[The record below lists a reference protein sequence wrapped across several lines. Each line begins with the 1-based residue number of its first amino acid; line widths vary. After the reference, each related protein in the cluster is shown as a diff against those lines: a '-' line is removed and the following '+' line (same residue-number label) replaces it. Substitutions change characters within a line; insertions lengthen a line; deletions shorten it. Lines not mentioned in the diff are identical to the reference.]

1 MQAGVRAALLEGSQ
15 SLGRRRPD
23 RVAADDK
30 YQYGIGLRPLRAFD
44 TPPITLTVPT
54 IGRDRR
60 ALGLS
65 ALGGADPV
73 PREFQR
79 KVGSDIAPLLQPRAK
94 WSIELRRHGA
104 RILRAAV
111 AGPPDRLG
119 PRGGAGGFPSISVRP
134 CRGARRVQL
143 GGRSSS
149 LPSPPSYSGKL
160 GLMKSQFNSWS

>member
-1 MQAGVRAALLEGSQ
+1 MKAGGGAAPPEGNKLLSVRA
-15 SLGRRRPD
+15 PD
-23 RVAADDK
+23 RVPADDK

-111 AGPPDRLG
+111 AGPPDRPG
-119 PRGGAGGFPSISVRP
+119 PRGGAGGFPSFFVRH
-134 CRGARRVQL
+134 CRGRRPVQP